1 MSETDTEQE
10 DAHWPWSQLGL
21 EPTAQIREIRVA
33 YARALKKIDQQQD
46 VAGFQA
52 LREARDEALL
62 LATELANEFANEKGE
77 DSGPASG
84 PPPVARSDPEPREQ
98 ELGGEAGVAKNAG
111 AQNAGVAET
120 VFQPLTVLLRN
131 QQARSSLSN
140 WARMLDER
148 PLMSDR
154 QAYAFERCVVLALDS
169 WLDSDVL
176 PSHEVFL
183 VLDNTFGWSAAGSN
197 LPEFLPRL
205 RERRLRTIISS
216 LRV

>member
-1 MSETDTEQE
+1 MSETDCEQE
-10 DAHWPWSQLGL
+10 DAHWPWSLLGL
-21 EPTAQIREIRVA
+21 EPTTQIREIRVA
-33 YARALKKIDQQQD
+33 YACALKKIDQQHD

-52 LREARDEALL
+52 LREARDEALT
-62 LATELANEFANEKGE
+62 LAAELANEQGE

-84 PPPVARSDPEPREQ
+84 PPPVARSDREPGEQ
-98 ELGGEAGVAKNAG
+98 GLDAGAGVAKNTG
-111 AQNAGVAET
+111 AAET
-120 VFQPLTVLLRN
+120 VFQPLTLLLRN
-131 QQARSSLSN
+131 PHARSSLSN

-169 WLDSDVL
+169 WLDSDAL

-216 LRV
+216 LRM